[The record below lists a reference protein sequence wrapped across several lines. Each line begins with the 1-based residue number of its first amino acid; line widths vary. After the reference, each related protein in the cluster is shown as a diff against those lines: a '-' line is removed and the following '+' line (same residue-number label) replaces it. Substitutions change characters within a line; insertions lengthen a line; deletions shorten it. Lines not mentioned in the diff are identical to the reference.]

1 MNLSPFLP
9 LVMKLFLMTFLPNVT
24 KEIIIYND
32 HCGSLVRSDD
42 FESDFCPTRLNDLS
56 LADPA
61 IPQDPI
67 NAPDNP
73 ELLTMLN
80 I

>member
-1 MNLSPFLP
+1 M
-9 LVMKLFLMTFLPNVT
+9 MKLFLMTFLPNVT

-73 ELLTMLN
+73 ELLTMLK